1 MPGSSEGR
9 GFGRLLKL
17 GGTAAAL
24 ITYLQSTG
32 TIVALLA
39 AGVISFRAFASDH
52 WPVAVAS
59 LAVFVALGS
68 VIGTSLVIA
77 RINQAKDFAIAEAY
91 AELQNSYMSFE
102 TEAIRLC
109 SESIKSGG
117 RLPRED
123 LLRLKAAHEA
133 YLTQIC
139 RTARTVFVK
148 KKPRKGRIGANIQ
161 RIIVVEG
168 PEAELLY
175 KPIVRSYTDQERIE
189 YDEEIQR
196 NPIKVRENY
205 MYRTIFDGHQKNA
218 YFIHHDVLEVLRDVG
233 PKDREPNRHCAGF
246 YRSVIIFPIYGNLNQ
261 AINPNG
267 LNAPINQRLDP
278 IAQCRGKDV
287 FGLLCVDSQRRNA
300 FREGKNKRWKYDM
313 NIMRQLTDYAFSSF
327 RLLRMIEASRQHNP
341 QEPTRR
347 RT

>member
-1 MPGSSEGR
+1 MPGSSEER
-9 GFGRLLKL
+9 GVGRLLKL
-17 GGTAAAL
+17 GGTAAGL

-39 AGVISFRAFASDH
+39 AGVVSFDAFASNH
-52 WPVAVAS
+52 WYVAVVS
-59 LAVFVALGS
+59 LAVFVALCS
-68 VIGTSLVIA
+68 VIVTLLVIG

-109 SESIKSGG
+109 SELVKSGG

-123 LLRLKAAHEA
+123 LVRLKAAHEA

-161 RIIVVEG
+161 RIIVAEG
-168 PEAELLY
+168 AQAELLY

-189 YDEEIQR
+189 YDEEIQQ

-205 MYRTIFDGHQKNA
+205 MYRTMFDGQQGNA
-218 YFIHHDVLEVLRDVG
+218 YFIHHDVLEILRDVG

-261 AINPNG
+261 AINPNN
-267 LNAPINQRLDP
+267 LNAPQRLDP

-327 RLLRMIEASRQHNP
+327 RLLRMIEASRQP
-341 QEPTRR
+341 DP
-347 RT
+347 